1 MMKATLSVLGKR
13 ISWKYDN
20 MWNSKWSIFDN
31 DGINIKYTGSSKSG
45 KIESAQ
51 MMPYFFYSDL
61 GISIAIKIVSDV
73 LKMDFA
79 GFNEQIK

>member
-1 MMKATLSVLGKR
+1 MIICGIQNGAFLITMGLILNTQVLQKAE
-13 ISWKYDN
+13 
-20 MWNSKWSIFDN
+20 
-31 DGINIKYTGSSKSG
+31 KSNQ
-45 KIESAQ
+45 AQ

>member
-1 MMKATLSVLGKR
+1 
-13 ISWKYDN
+13 
-20 MWNSKWSIFDN
+20 
-31 DGINIKYTGSSKSG
+31 
-45 KIESAQ
+45 